1 MMKKKNI
8 KNDID
13 IVKKYLIDS
22 FYHDP
27 DTRYTIKKINKDT
40 NVNRDT
46 IRLVVDMLKRK
57 KLINNKY
64 EFKLT
69 LEAVNYLETDIKN
82 FKSHLY
88 TVIAIFLSIYS
99 LSYSI
104 STIFITKNL
113 FLFFLFNILILLVIT
128 FFIVVIFVLE
138 MKF

>member
-1 MMKKKNI
+1 
-8 KNDID
+8 
-13 IVKKYLIDS
+13 
-22 FYHDP
+22 
-27 DTRYTIKKINKDT
+27 
-40 NVNRDT
+40 
-46 IRLVVDMLKRK
+46 MLKRK